1 MDAITL
7 DSSTTSQMLDMSDN
21 ASRRGA
27 FNAATIFATTV
38 AARIC
43 HDISGPLGALAGT
56 LQMALEGSDEEA
68 STLAVELVELLTA
81 RVRLLRMAFGGGEA
95 PSPAALQGLLPGLPG
110 AERLRLDLSALPHT
124 LPESLRSITPMLLL
138 LAATALPRGG
148 MIALGVIEGDLVLR
162 VDGPRAGWPERLA
175 SCAQAGPGSLA
186 DAAEPRGIAALAA
199 CLQARALGREIKIE
213 SPTSLRVS
221 AVRSGQTFP
230 EATNHAS

>member
-1 MDAITL
+1 MP
-7 DSSTTSQMLDMSDN
+7 DMADN
-21 ASRRGA
+21 ASGRGA
-27 FNAATIFATTV
+27 FDTAAIFATTV

-43 HDISGPLGALAGT
+43 HDIAGPLGALAGT

-95 PSPAALQGLLPGLPG
+95 PSPAALQALLPGLPG

-124 LPESLRSITPMLLL
+124 LPENLRSMTPMLLL

-148 MIALGVIEGDLVLR
+148 MIALGVIEGELMLR

-175 SCAQAGPGSLA
+175 SCAQVGEASLA
-186 DAAEPRGIAALAA
+186 DLGEPRGIAVLAA
-199 CLQARALGREIKIE
+199 CVQARGLGHELVLD
-213 SPTSLRVS
+213 SPTSLRV
-221 AVRSGQTFP
+221 AALRSEQACP
-230 EATNHAS
+230 VATKHKS